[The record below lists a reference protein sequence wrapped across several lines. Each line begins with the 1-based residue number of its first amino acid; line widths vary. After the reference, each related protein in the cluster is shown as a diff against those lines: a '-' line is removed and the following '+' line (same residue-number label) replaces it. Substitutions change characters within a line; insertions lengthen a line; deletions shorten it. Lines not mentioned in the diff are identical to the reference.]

1 MIGDCPVGWPVLIV
15 GGDMK
20 DEHAQFS
27 GSIPAAY
34 DRYLGPLLFQ
44 PFAEDLAARL
54 GMGEAGS
61 VLELACGTGI
71 LTRVLRSR
79 LPAAVKLTATDLNEP
94 MFRHA
99 AGKFDKEEKVQWAQ
113 ADACSLPF
121 ADGMFDAVVCQFGIM
136 FVPDKAL
143 AAREA
148 YRVLKPGGLF
158 LFNVWDSFEH
168 NELCRIAHE
177 TITSYFEKDPP
188 TFYQT
193 PFGYHDR
200 EEIKGMLEG
209 AGFREV
215 RSEIVAKV
223 GEASRAEEVAT
234 GLVQGN
240 PVSVAITERDPSLL
254 PVITNA
260 VADAIMHRFGEANMR
275 ISMRAIVVEAK
286 KPM

>member
-1 MIGDCPVGWPVLIV
+1 
-15 GGDMK
+15 MK
-20 DEHAQFS
+20 NEHAEFS

-34 DRYLGPLLFQ
+34 DRHLGPLLFQ
-44 PFAEDLAARL
+44 PYAEDLAARL
-54 GMGEAGS
+54 QIGEKGS

-71 LTRVLRSR
+71 VTRVLRDR
-79 LPAAVKLTATDLNEP
+79 LPSAVKLTATDLNEP

-99 AGKFDKEEKVQWAQ
+99 SDKFGPEENVQWAQ

-121 ADGMFDAVVCQFGIM
+121 GDAMFDAVVCQFGIM

-148 YRVLKPGGLF
+148 HRVLKPGGHF
-158 LFNVWDSFEH
+158 LFNVWDAFEH
-168 NELCRIAHE
+168 NELCQIAHE

-188 TFYQT
+188 TFYET
-193 PFGYHDR
+193 PFGYHDQ
-200 EEIKGMLEG
+200 EEIKRTLEG
-209 AGFREV
+209 AGFREIRTEV
-215 RSEIVAKV
+215 VAKV
-223 GEASRAEEVAT
+223 GEASQAEDVAT

-240 PVSVAITERDPSLL
+240 PVAVAIAERDASLL

-260 VADAIMHRFGEANMR
+260 IAQAITRRFGATEMR
-275 ISMRAIVVEAK
+275 IPLRAIVVEAR